1 MLQKRS
7 NLKHKQLGES
17 NTCMITRNT
26 QPLTWNATVITIGE
40 EKKDIKAKRHDVK
53 ETDW

>member
-26 QPLTWNATVITIGE
+26 QLTWNATAITIGE
-40 EKKDIKAKRHDVK
+40 EKKGIKAKRHDVK
-53 ETDW
+53 